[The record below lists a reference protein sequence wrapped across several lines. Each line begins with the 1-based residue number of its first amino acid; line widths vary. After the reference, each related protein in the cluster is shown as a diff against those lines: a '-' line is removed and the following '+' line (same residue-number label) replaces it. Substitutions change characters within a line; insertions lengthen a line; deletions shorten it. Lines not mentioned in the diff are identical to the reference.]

1 MQSAEVRAFAENA
14 LRFEASV
21 LSRMLQRLGIPRLVS
36 EFLIMQK
43 IIKVIWLKR
52 YGRKHLSMYLPHWG
66 MKKWQYLMMKKY

>member
-43 IIKVIWLKR
+43 IIKVI
-52 YGRKHLSMYLPHWG
+52 
-66 MKKWQYLMMKKY
+66 